1 MTKSSKIDGLNQERD
16 RLQQQLQR
24 AQQQYADEISR
35 LTAQIE
41 ESKTLL
47 QSQLEKVDG
56 AAHQIQHL
64 TQDLELERSKRIEL
78 EELSSRYE
86 SELEMIKDQFQQQ
99 FLVLGRGSS
108 PSSSSSSSSS
118 SPSSLLHPSSSSS
131 PSPFSVAALKRGT
144 SPSSG
149 GSRNAAPAASSA
161 LSSATFDHADPLS
174 SEDVDSH
181 FAYNPD
187 RVCVF
192 ASDD

>member
-1 MTKSSKIDGLNQERD
+1 MTKSSKIDVLHQERD
-16 RLQQQLQR
+16 GLQQQLQR

-64 TQDLELERSKRIEL
+64 SQDLELERSKRVEL

-118 SPSSLLHPSSSSS
+118 SSLSPSSLLHPSSASS

-144 SPSSG
+144 SPSG
-149 GSRNAAPAASSA
+149 ASRNAPSSA
-161 LSSATFDHADPLS
+161 LSSAHFDHADPLS
-174 SEDVDSH
+174 SEDIDSH

-187 RVCVF
+187 RVRVF
-192 ASDD
+192 ASR